1 MGSTLATWLTVIGG
15 LATLVAL
22 AGAGTAYFRAS
33 YAKATVATLG
43 ESNRALL
50 EQVAILKDEREA
62 DQKERAA
69 QEARILALERENE
82 VLREVVQ
89 GKADI
94 DRVVMVMQDQHHEDV
109 DFRTA
114 WRTEWAARLDHV
126 DGSLAQIKGM
136 LGNARQPVRD
146 RSKP

>member
-1 MGSTLATWLTVIGG
+1 MDQIGTWLTIVGG

-22 AGAGTAYFRAS
+22 AGAGTAYFKAS

-50 EQVAILKDEREA
+50 EQVAILKSEREA
-62 DQKERAA
+62 DAAERAT
-69 QEARILALERENE
+69 QEARIQALERENS

-94 DRVVMVMQDQHHEDV
+94 DRVIMVIQDQHHDDV
-109 DFRTA
+109 EFRSQ
-114 WRTEWAARLDHV
+114 WREEWVGRV
-126 DGSLAQIKGM
+126 NKIDGSLHQIKGM
-136 LGNARQPVRD
+136 LGNARQSTHERA
-146 RSKP
+146 